1 MNSKL
6 NINYKLSIKIVLFF
20 ILISI
25 FTYTFYFSLT
35 NIINYWSFTEF
46 HINYSLGFSKRGLLG
61 SLMLWLENLGIPKN
75 IFFSTTFYLITL
87 SNIFLFLNLLNRFKK
102 NHLLFYIF
110 FSLNPALL
118 LFSFYDL
125 GGYARGESFGIFACL
140 LHVFF
145 AQKLHEQKITYER
158 YLKFSFLIIFP
169 IFMLT
174 VLIHELNI
182 LFLSFHIFTV
192 FLIINKNQFKKIANF
207 KYLIICNFIF
217 IIFIALLLITHP
229 FTRNFAQ
236 ELYNTLP
243 NKNGTSFWIL
253 DSIAGTF
260 SERINSEINHML
272 NPSGAITLYISIF
285 LFYIIPIFFLLTKT
299 TEKNRFYLIYVFLSV
314 IPFFFLFFIG
324 RDWGRWIH
332 IISILIFFCL
342 IQFKEKKMTIQKNL
356 KSKILTCIFVI
367 FIIFQLFFT
376 RIPHCCNLTG
386 LNLNVLGGIVPKL
399 KVFYKILNN
408 KYDIEKRFK
417 KY

>member
-1 MNSKL
+1 MNLKL
-6 NINYKLSIKIVLFF
+6 SINYKLSIKIVVLF
-20 ILISI
+20 ILLSV

-46 HINYSLGFSKRGLLG
+46 HINYNLGFSKRGLLG

-75 IFFSTTFYLITL
+75 IFFSTTFYLITI

-125 GGYARGESFGIFACL
+125 GGYARGETFGIFVCL
-140 LHVFF
+140 LHVFI
-145 AQKLHEQKITYER
+145 AQKLHEQKISYER

-182 LFLSFHIFTV
+182 LFLSFHVFTI
-192 FLIINKNQFKKIANF
+192 FLIIKKNQFKNIQNF
-207 KYLIICNFIF
+207 KYLIISNFIF
-217 IIFIALLLITHP
+217 IIFIGFLLITHP
-229 FTRNFAQ
+229 FTRNFAE

-243 NKNGTSFWIL
+243 NKNGTSFWVL

-260 SERINSEINHML
+260 SERINTEINHML
-272 NPSGAITLYISIF
+272 NPSGAITLYILIF
-285 LFYIIPIFFLLTKT
+285 VFYIIPIFFLLTKT
-299 TEKNRFYLIYVFLSV
+299 TEKSRFYLIYIFLSV

-332 IISILIFFCL
+332 IIIFLIFFCL

-356 KSKILTCIFVI
+356 KSKILMCTFFI
-367 FIIFQLFFT
+367 FIIFQFLFT
-376 RIPHCCNLTG
+376 RIPHCCNLTK
-386 LNLNVLGGIVPKL
+386 LNLNVIGGIIPKL
-399 KVFYKILNN
+399 EVFYKILNKN
-408 KYDIEKRFK
+408 YDIEKRFE